1 MRTTTTSGAVRSIG
15 VGRIAA
21 VLLAGVAALA
31 EPTVCAAQS
40 EPAPVRPGK
49 RVIRRPVID
58 LERSAVQVRP
68 GQVVPVGEPAEDPV
82 LTVPEPG
89 AAARLTP
96 TSPSS
101 LSKPSV
107 AAAGEG
113 GAPGS
118 QQRQTAPTGPTGGT
132 PAPLAGPVPPRP
144 PVTAADARESAPAD
158 AGVEPVKVVVLSAQS
173 GDGEGPQAQWRVI
186 DGLDSAWRPM
196 ETGARTEERVEI
208 RTGLSGAVRIEIDS
222 AVVVTIDRLSRVRL
236 ERRARADASELSVE
250 LIRGRIEVRPTRT
263 DELGQGVEPV
273 RIRTPDAALLRRTAV
288 SVTYDA
294 FKGTRES
301 MAAAR

>member
-1 MRTTTTSGAVRSIG
+1 MRTTSTGTAGGAARL
-15 VGRIAA
+15 AA
-21 VLLAGVAALA
+21 ALLAGAVALGD
-31 EPTVCAAQS
+31 PPVCAAQS
-40 EPAPVRPGK
+40 EPAPVRPSK
-49 RVIRRPVID
+49 RVVRRPVID
-58 LERSAVQVRP
+58 LEKSATQVRP
-68 GQVVPVGEPAEDPV
+68 GQVIPAGEPAEEAPAPAAPPASATPPLV
-82 LTVPEPG
+82 PAAAPSTVPSLAP
-89 AAARLTP
+89 
-96 TSPSS
+96 SPS
-101 LSKPSV
+101 
-107 AAAGEG
+107 
-113 GAPGS
+113 
-118 QQRQTAPTGPTGGT
+118 PT
-132 PAPLAGPVPPRP
+132 PRP
-144 PVTAADARESAPAD
+144 PQPATDAREPAAAE
-158 AGVEPVKVVVLSAQS
+158 AGAGAEPVKVVVLSAH
-173 GDGEGPQAQWRVI
+173 GGEGEGPQAQWRVI
-186 DGLDSAWRPM
+186 DGLDGAWRPM

-208 RTGLSGAVRIEIDS
+208 RTGLTGLVRVELDS